1 MRGEKYSAI
10 EFSNLVAGRLTVR
23 PEGFGFVLADEGE
36 DLYVPRAG
44 MHGAMDGDTVLARE
58 ERSRATG
65 RGRGRAPRRSGVVVR
80 VLERVRERVVGRFE
94 TQEGRKV
101 VVPYDPKIDAVIRI
115 ADGKSGG
122 AREGEIVQVRLTAF
136 PDARRVAYG
145 EVDERLG
152 FLGEPGVDIEIV
164 LRSHNLPPRFPQP
177 VVEES
182 ERYPEQVRPEDLR
195 GRRDFR
201 ERRIVTIDGETAKD
215 FDDAIE
221 AERTAGGLSDRHS
234 HRGRL
239 PLRDRGRR
247 SRRRGPFARHLGLLP
262 GPRPPDAAGAPLERA
277 LLAQPA
283 RRPARALGDPGSRL
297 PRTRRRFRVCEG
309 SDPQR
314 PPHDVHGGRP
324 PPRVDADGRAT
335 SAATGRTS
343 PTFRLMG
350 EVAARLRERREARG
364 SIDFDLPD
372 ADVVLDDEGLVVG
385 IVPEARNV
393 AHRLIEEFMLAANEA
408 VAKKLLFAKQP
419 AIYRVHDRPD
429 PDRLVDLKEV
439 LEGFGYELKGDLAE
453 VPPSAFQRLL
463 AQIEGKPEERLLHDL
478 LLRAQR
484 KALYAEEC
492 RGHYALAAPYYC
504 HFTSPI
510 RRYPDLIVHRQL
522 SRLLE
527 AGRPVAAKD
536 FDTVNDR
543 MREVAAFSSERERR
557 AEKAERESLL
567 WKKIVFMKDK
577 LEREFDAYVTG
588 VASFGAFVTLK
599 DYFVEGLVP
608 IQSLGNDFFVYEEK
622 QHRLRG
628 RSSGQTYRLGDSIRV
643 QPRRD
648 RRGPPPTQL
657 PPRGRGGEAGGG
669 RSAPARAEG
678 VRPPAARAPELA
690 MRSAARRR
698 SLSWPCCSGRVR
710 AEKGVGPTRT
720 SGWPCPTSARRRRR
734 PAAAATPPARPD
746 PPRGTSGSRG
756 GLLRDQAALEGL
768 LQRPGGRDRRSPRGR
783 NAPSGSVARRTRRRL
798 SAGLL
803 DGGRSPDLR
812 RCRAPESRRPDH
824 RLREGPE
831 IFGGWIFTRF
841 PDVHPF
847 SHPRFKLQLEGGV
860 PRTGSDSTRRRP
872 RGVIPRPAGPRIPTR
887 LGRR

>member
-1 MRGEKYSAI
+1 VKGLGVREAEEEAFREKLDLLERRGEIVRVRGEKYSAI

-36 DLYVPRAG
+36 DLFVPRSG
-44 MHGAMDGDTVLARE
+44 MHGALDGDTVLARE
-58 ERSRATG
+58 ERSRAAASG
-65 RGRGRAPRRSGVVVR
+65 RRRDAGRRSGVVVR
-80 VLERVRERVVGRFE
+80 VLERVRERVIGRFE

-101 VVPYDPKIDAVIRI
+101 VLPYDPKIDAVVRI
-115 ADGKSGG
+115 ADGKAGG

-145 EVDERLG
+145 EVEEQLG
-152 FLGEPGVDIEIV
+152 FLGQPGVDIEIV

-182 ERYPEQVRPEDLR
+182 ERYPEEVRPEDLR

-201 ERRIVTIDGETAKD
+201 DRRIVTIDGETAKD

-221 AERTAGGLSDRHS
+221 AERTPTGYRIGVHIADVS
-234 HRGRL
+234 HYVAEGSVL
-239 PLRDRGRR
+239 DDEAR
-247 SRRRGPFARHLGLLP
+247 SRGTSVYFPGRVLPMLPERLSNGLCSLN
-262 GPRPPDAAGAPLERA
+262 
-277 LLAQPA
+277 
-283 RRPARALGDPGSRL
+283 
-297 PRTRRRFRVCEG
+297 
-309 SDPQR
+309 
-314 PPHDVHGGRP
+314 
-324 PPRVDADGRAT
+324 PRVDRLVLSAILDLDSKGRVTGSDFVKGVIRSGHRMTYTEVARILEAAPTGAT
-335 SAATGRTS
+335 PSDKDDERRYG
-343 PTFRLMG
+343 PYLGDFRLMG
-350 EVAARLRERREARG
+350 EVAALLRERREARG

-372 ADVVLDDEGLVVG
+372 ADVVLDDEGLIVG

-419 AIYRVHDRPD
+419 GIYRVHDRPD

-463 AQIEGKPEERLLHDL
+463 KQIEGKPEERLLHDL

-536 FDTVNDR
+536 FDAVNDR
-543 MREVAAFSSERERR
+543 IREIAAFSSERERR
-557 AEKAERESLL
+557 AEQAERESLL

-588 VASFGAFVTLK
+588 VASFGLFVTLQEF
-599 DYFVEGLVP
+599 FVEGLVP
-608 IQSLGNDFFVYEEK
+608 VSSLGNDFFVYEEK

-628 RSSGQTYRLGDSIRV
+628 RSSGATFRLGDSIRV
-643 QPRRD
+643 KLVEID
-648 RRGPPPTQL
+648 
-657 PPRGRGGEAGGG
+657 E
-669 RSAPARAEG
+669 
-678 VRPPAARAPELA
+678 V
-690 MRSAARRR
+690 RRR
-698 SLSWPCCSGRVR
+698 LNFRLAGQIAKPQR
-710 AEKGVGPTRT
+710 
-720 SGWPCPTSARRRRR
+720 
-734 PAAAATPPARPD
+734 AATPASAREFG
-746 PPRGTSGSRG
+746 R
-756 GLLRDQAALEGL
+756 
-768 LQRPGGRDRRSPRGR
+768 RP
-783 NAPSGSVARRTRRRL
+783 RTRR
-798 SAGLL
+798 
-803 DGGRSPDLR
+803 
-812 RCRAPESRRPDH
+812 SR
-824 RLREGPE
+824 
-831 IFGGWIFTRF
+831 
-841 PDVHPF
+841 
-847 SHPRFKLQLEGGV
+847 
-860 PRTGSDSTRRRP
+860 
-872 RGVIPRPAGPRIPTR
+872 
-887 LGRR
+887 

>member
-1 MRGEKYSAI
+1 MREAEEEAFREKLDLLERRGEIVRVRGEKYSAI

-36 DLYVPRAG
+36 DLFVPRSG
-44 MHGAMDGDTVLARE
+44 MHGALDGDTVLARE
-58 ERSRATG
+58 ERSRAAASG
-65 RGRGRAPRRSGVVVR
+65 RRRDAGRRSGVVVR
-80 VLERVRERVVGRFE
+80 VLERVRERVIGRFE

-101 VVPYDPKIDAVIRI
+101 VLPYDPKIDAVVRI
-115 ADGKSGG
+115 ADGKAGG

-145 EVDERLG
+145 EVEEQLG
-152 FLGEPGVDIEIV
+152 FLGQPGVDIEIV

-182 ERYPEQVRPEDLR
+182 ERYPEEVRPEDLR

-201 ERRIVTIDGETAKD
+201 DRRIVTIDGETAKD

-221 AERTAGGLSDRHS
+221 AERTPTGYRIGVHIADVS
-234 HRGRL
+234 HYVNEGSVL
-239 PLRDRGRR
+239 DDEAR
-247 SRRRGPFARHLGLLP
+247 SRGTSVYFPGRVLPMLPERLSNGLCSLN
-262 GPRPPDAAGAPLERA
+262 
-277 LLAQPA
+277 
-283 RRPARALGDPGSRL
+283 
-297 PRTRRRFRVCEG
+297 
-309 SDPQR
+309 
-314 PPHDVHGGRP
+314 
-324 PPRVDADGRAT
+324 PRVDRLVLSAILDLDSKGRVTGSDFVKGVIRSGHRMTYTEVARILEAAPTGAT
-335 SAATGRTS
+335 PSDKDDERRYG
-343 PTFRLMG
+343 PYLGDFGLMG
-350 EVAARLRERREARG
+350 EVAALLRERREARG

-372 ADVVLDDEGLVVG
+372 ADVVLDDEGLIVG

-419 AIYRVHDRPD
+419 GIYRVHDRPD

-463 AQIEGKPEERLLHDL
+463 KQIEGKPEERLLHDL

-536 FDTVNDR
+536 FDAVNDR
-543 MREVAAFSSERERR
+543 IREIAAFSSERERR
-557 AEKAERESLL
+557 AEQAERESLL

-588 VASFGAFVTLK
+588 VASFGLFVTLQEF
-599 DYFVEGLVP
+599 FVEGLVP
-608 IQSLGNDFFVYEEK
+608 VSSLGNDFFVYEEK

-628 RSSGQTYRLGDSIRV
+628 RSSGATFRLGDSIRV
-643 QPRRD
+643 KLVEID
-648 RRGPPPTQL
+648 
-657 PPRGRGGEAGGG
+657 E
-669 RSAPARAEG
+669 
-678 VRPPAARAPELA
+678 V
-690 MRSAARRR
+690 RRR
-698 SLSWPCCSGRVR
+698 LNFRLAGQIAKPQR
-710 AEKGVGPTRT
+710 
-720 SGWPCPTSARRRRR
+720 
-734 PAAAATPPARPD
+734 AATPASAREFG
-746 PPRGTSGSRG
+746 R
-756 GLLRDQAALEGL
+756 
-768 LQRPGGRDRRSPRGR
+768 RP
-783 NAPSGSVARRTRRRL
+783 RTRR
-798 SAGLL
+798 
-803 DGGRSPDLR
+803 
-812 RCRAPESRRPDH
+812 SR
-824 RLREGPE
+824 
-831 IFGGWIFTRF
+831 
-841 PDVHPF
+841 
-847 SHPRFKLQLEGGV
+847 
-860 PRTGSDSTRRRP
+860 
-872 RGVIPRPAGPRIPTR
+872 
-887 LGRR
+887 

>member
-1 MRGEKYSAI
+1 MGVREAEEEAFREKLELLERRGEIVRVRGEKYSAI

-36 DLYVPRAG
+36 DLFVPRSG
-44 MHGAMDGDTVLARE
+44 MHGALDGDTVLARE
-58 ERSRATG
+58 ERSRAAASG
-65 RGRGRAPRRSGVVVR
+65 RRRDAGRRSGVVVR
-80 VLERVRERVVGRFE
+80 VLERVRERVIGRFE

-101 VVPYDPKIDAVIRI
+101 VLPYDPKIDAVVRI
-115 ADGKSGG
+115 ADGKAGG

-145 EVDERLG
+145 EVEEQLG
-152 FLGEPGVDIEIV
+152 FLGQPGVDIEIV

-182 ERYPEQVRPEDLR
+182 ERYPEEVRPEDLR

-201 ERRIVTIDGETAKD
+201 DRRIVTIDGETAKD

-221 AERTAGGLSDRHS
+221 AERTPTGYRIGVHIADVS
-234 HRGRL
+234 HYVAEGSVL
-239 PLRDRGRR
+239 DDEAR
-247 SRRRGPFARHLGLLP
+247 SRGTSVYFPGRVLPMLPERLSNGLCSLN
-262 GPRPPDAAGAPLERA
+262 
-277 LLAQPA
+277 
-283 RRPARALGDPGSRL
+283 
-297 PRTRRRFRVCEG
+297 
-309 SDPQR
+309 
-314 PPHDVHGGRP
+314 
-324 PPRVDADGRAT
+324 PRVDRLVLSAILDLDSKGRVTGSDFVKGVIRSGHRMTYTEVARILEAAPTGAT
-335 SAATGRTS
+335 PSDKDDERRYG
-343 PTFRLMG
+343 PYLGDFRLMG
-350 EVAARLRERREARG
+350 EVAALLRERREARG

-372 ADVVLDDEGLVVG
+372 ADVVLDDEGLIVG

-419 AIYRVHDRPD
+419 GIYRVHDRPD

-463 AQIEGKPEERLLHDL
+463 KQIEGKPEERLLHDL

-536 FDTVNDR
+536 FDAVNDR
-543 MREVAAFSSERERR
+543 IREIAAFSSERERR
-557 AEKAERESLL
+557 AEQAERESLL

-588 VASFGAFVTLK
+588 VASFGLFVTLQEF
-599 DYFVEGLVP
+599 FVEGLVP
-608 IQSLGNDFFVYEEK
+608 VSSLGNDFFVYEEK

-628 RSSGQTYRLGDSIRV
+628 RSSGATFRLGDSIRV
-643 QPRRD
+643 KLVEID
-648 RRGPPPTQL
+648 
-657 PPRGRGGEAGGG
+657 E
-669 RSAPARAEG
+669 
-678 VRPPAARAPELA
+678 V
-690 MRSAARRR
+690 RRR
-698 SLSWPCCSGRVR
+698 LNFRLAGQIAKPQR
-710 AEKGVGPTRT
+710 
-720 SGWPCPTSARRRRR
+720 
-734 PAAAATPPARPD
+734 AATPAAPREFGRRP
-746 PPRGTSGSRG
+746 
-756 GLLRDQAALEGL
+756 
-768 LQRPGGRDRRSPRGR
+768 
-783 NAPSGSVARRTRRRL
+783 RTRR
-798 SAGLL
+798 
-803 DGGRSPDLR
+803 
-812 RCRAPESRRPDH
+812 SR
-824 RLREGPE
+824 
-831 IFGGWIFTRF
+831 
-841 PDVHPF
+841 
-847 SHPRFKLQLEGGV
+847 
-860 PRTGSDSTRRRP
+860 
-872 RGVIPRPAGPRIPTR
+872 
-887 LGRR
+887 